1 MRAAAKNTLQKNQ
14 QINVHSD
21 HAYTEAQLETISVQ
35 LFKANDHRWRSVFLL
50 MHWTAM
56 RGEELRYMRLS
67 YFQTPRLAHMLGP
80 AEVWVQAFTQV
91 GGKGVRVDKVT
102 SRHIIK
108 NMNPDL
114 CPVSALGEHLALKF
128 APGAIEFPVPTLED
142 PGEWC
147 STFLFPGATADKPMT
162 YAAHARNHRKALNAA
177 GVVSG
182 KSTQINRLSFVVHAE
197 WAGLSDDAVRV
208 IIGCDDETVL
218 KGRYQSGVSIPGLQ
232 FAAGA
237 DPKMSSRLSMW
248 AAHWEVPFRKEYP
261 HLIRQLFPFLERMED
276 VFNDDPVRVRQD
288 LPSLVAAIAFLEHV
302 GEAVLQKGLAR
313 LHLYGGAEIYQ
324 LPVFLS
330 SEYQELQR
338 NFQTQLAA
346 AQPRAALAA
355 QHSAAVAPIV
365 AQQLRSPLLVHDF
378 VSTTSHVEQS
388 AANQPLTT
396 AGRPL
401 TFQRLTDLQS
411 LYHQREEQTVL
422 NMMPWQQ
429 QKLQQQQQQV
439 QALQQQVQ
447 ALQQQLQHQQHI
459 PPTMQQQQYT
469 VQNLR
474 QQQHTGLTVQQ
485 QQQQHMLQTVP
496 QQQYTAQNVQQQQQ
510 HMQQMQQMQHTPQIV
525 QKQQCILPVA
535 PPPPLQ
541 PQHDG
546 QPEGAAASKSAC
558 KKRAQKDMFLRN
570 GPGQTLTILK
580 VAIEWWGDADGK
592 ALSWPFPRRDMTEA
606 EKILDHS
613 FYLRTRK
620 PIIHSLKAKLA
631 AKHFDVE
638 HPSFVQLQEVAADL
652 QAWLDSKL
660 HNSLQLTVVCKLLLE
675 SPKAP
680 KKRSR
685 G

>member
-1 MRAAAKNTLQKNQ
+1 MD
-14 QINVHSD
+14 V
-21 HAYTEAQLETISVQ
+21 
-35 LFKANDHRWRSVFLL
+35 
-50 MHWTAM
+50 
-56 RGEELRYMRLS
+56 
-67 YFQTPRLAHMLGP
+67 
-80 AEVWVQAFTQV
+80 TQ
-91 GGKGVRVDKVT
+91 
-102 SRHIIK
+102 
-108 NMNPDL
+108 
-114 CPVSALGEHLALKF
+114 
-128 APGAIEFPVPTLED
+128 
-142 PGEWC
+142 
-147 STFLFPGATADKPMT
+147 
-162 YAAHARNHRKALNAA
+162 
-177 GVVSG
+177 
-182 KSTQINRLSFVVHAE
+182 
-197 WAGLSDDAVRV
+197 
-208 IIGCDDETVL
+208 
-218 KGRYQSGVSIPGLQ
+218 
-232 FAAGA
+232 
-237 DPKMSSRLSMW
+237 
-248 AAHWEVPFRKEYP
+248 
-261 HLIRQLFPFLERMED
+261 
-276 VFNDDPVRVRQD
+276 VRVRQD

-510 HMQQMQQMQHTPQIV
+510 HIPQTVQQQHMQQMQQMQHTPQIV

-580 VAIEWWGDADGK
+580 V
-592 ALSWPFPRRDMTEA
+592 
-606 EKILDHS
+606 
-613 FYLRTRK
+613 
-620 PIIHSLKAKLA
+620 
-631 AKHFDVE
+631 
-638 HPSFVQLQEVAADL
+638 
-652 QAWLDSKL
+652 
-660 HNSLQLTVVCKLLLE
+660 
-675 SPKAP
+675 
-680 KKRSR
+680 
-685 G
+685 